1 MRSSFLLS
9 KSGIMDLSMSDLGL
23 KDHQLAT
30 PRSNKS
36 FIIKQQITELKKLGH
51 HKFTEADLEHKEKGE
66 DDPFFTNTD
75 IIEAQDVFR
84 KVPQG
89 RFQTLIIIIY
99 TILYISTS
107 TLAFNFV
114 FFRQIEVFLIIRP
127 FEIFN
132 YSSRKKLIS

>member
-1 MRSSFLLS
+1 M
-9 KSGIMDLSMSDLGL
+9 
-23 KDHQLAT
+23 
-30 PRSNKS
+30 
-36 FIIKQQITELKKLGH
+36 KKLGH

-114 FFRQIEVFLIIRP
+114 FFLMP
-127 FEIFN
+127 
-132 YSSRKKLIS
+132 